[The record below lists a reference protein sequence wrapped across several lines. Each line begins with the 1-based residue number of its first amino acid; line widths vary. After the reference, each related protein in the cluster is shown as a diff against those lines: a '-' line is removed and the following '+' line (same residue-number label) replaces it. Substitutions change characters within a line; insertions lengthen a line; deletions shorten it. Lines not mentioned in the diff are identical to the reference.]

1 MDPAH
6 MLPIYHNRRC
16 AQVLADKRDSA
27 FITKMIMMSILNRL
41 AEEQYITREQQMNIQ
56 RKISIN

>member
-1 MDPAH
+1 M
-6 MLPIYHNRRC
+6 
-16 AQVLADKRDSA
+16 LADKRDSA